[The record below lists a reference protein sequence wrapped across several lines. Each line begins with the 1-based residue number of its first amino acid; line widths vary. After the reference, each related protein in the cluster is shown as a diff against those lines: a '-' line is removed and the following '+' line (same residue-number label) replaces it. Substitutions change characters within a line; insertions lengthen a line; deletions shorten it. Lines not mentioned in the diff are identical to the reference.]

1 VKTFVLLCSE
11 EDPISPRGV
20 KITSPKTP
28 PPGGRGLKREL
39 VKSPSLLGEGDLGGE
54 ADDHPGEGREGGKI
68 KKKKIK
74 QLSMSLSWKQSV
86 KDFETYLRLEKS
98 LSENS
103 IAAYTDDVLKLERYF
118 SEKGRYKNPAV
129 VTYDDLKDFL
139 AWFASDNQNARTQ
152 SRTISGIR
160 AFFRFLLIEGE
171 IEENPASL
179 IESPKIGLKLPE
191 VLSEEEIDSLI
202 GVIDLSKP
210 EGHRNKAII
219 ETLYGCGLR
228 VSELVGLRLTDIHAA
243 EGFITVTGKGNKQRL
258 VPISNTALKEIKN
271 YKFYRNKL
279 PVIHDQNIVFL
290 NRRGRGLTRAM
301 IFTIIK
307 DLGAKAGIR
316 KKISPHTFRHSFA
329 THLVQG
335 GADLR
340 AVQEMLGH
348 ESILTTEI
356 YTHIDRTFLRDTLIM
371 FHPRA

>member
-1 VKTFVLLCSE
+1 
-11 EDPISPRGV
+11 
-20 KITSPKTP
+20 
-28 PPGGRGLKREL
+28 
-39 VKSPSLLGEGDLGGE
+39 
-54 ADDHPGEGREGGKI
+54 
-68 KKKKIK
+68 
-74 QLSMSLSWKQSV
+74 MSLSWKQAI

-103 IAAYTDDVLKLERYF
+103 IGAYTDDVSKLEKYF
-118 SEKGRYKNPAV
+118 AEKGIDRMPPD
-129 VTYDDLKDFL
+129 VTYPDLKEFL
-139 AWFASDNQNARTQ
+139 SWFGSGNQNARTQ

-160 AFFRFLLIEGE
+160 SFFRFLLIEGE
-171 IEENPASL
+171 INENPASL

-191 VLSEEEIDSLI
+191 VLTVEEIDRMI
-202 GVIDLSKP
+202 AVIDLSLP
-210 EGHRNKAII
+210 GGHRNKAII

-228 VSELVGLRLTDIHAA
+228 VSELVGLRLTDIHYG

-258 VPISNTALKEIKN
+258 VPISNKALKEIDI
-271 YKFYRNKL
+271 YKGDRNSLKK
-279 PVIHDQNIVFL
+279 IYDGNIVFL
-290 NRRGRGLTRAM
+290 NRRGRKLTRAM

-307 DLGAKAGIR
+307 DLAARAGIR

-329 THLVQG
+329 THLIEG

-356 YTHIDRTFLRDTLIM
+356 YTHIDRSFLRDTLMM